1 MIVTVQFGPRSKNRC
16 RYWIGLKERVALI
29 FVPVVVLLGTACHA
43 VGATSLPPG
52 FTEEI
57 VPGPWNEPVGLAFD
71 PDQQTSGGRA
81 YVWERGGRVW
91 ILEGGIK
98 QSPPLIDLSEEVG
111 GWRDHGLLGFAFHP
125 NFRQNGF
132 IYLAYT
138 VDHHHL
144 TKFGTPQYHP
154 ATNEYFMATIHRITR
169 YTARASDGFR
179 SVDPASRK
187 VLLGESI
194 TNGFPSLYQ
203 SHGICSLVFG
213 TDGTLLAA
221 AGDGASYSTI
231 DTGSAS
237 ETYFSQALTEGIIQP
252 KENVGSFRAQMLT
265 SLGGKLIRIDPDTGD
280 GVEGNPFF
288 DPANPRSARSRIWC
302 LGLRN
307 PFRFTLRP
315 GTGSHQREDANPGV
329 LYIGDVGL
337 HGFEDINVATGPGLN
352 FGWPIYEGL
361 QSHATFR
368 TSNVANADAPNP
380 LFGVGG
386 CTQQY
391 FYFRHLLVQ
400 DTLNAPS
407 WTNPCNAA
415 LQIPAS
421 IPRFVH
427 TRPVI
432 DWQHETGP
440 ARTGIYTTNGTA
452 AVTNIGGP
460 GSPVSGP
467 QFGGTSSIGGV
478 WYQGDDFPP
487 IYKNTYFHADYETQW
502 IRNFVFDTNNRPV
515 AVRNF
520 LTGGGGVVSIATH
533 PVDGGLYYVT
543 WTNGI
548 KRIRYGVTGNQPPHA
563 LASADKSYGP
573 APLTVQFDGSA
584 STDPEGFPLAYRWD
598 FGDGTAVSTLMN
610 PSHTFNAPVG
620 VPTPFTVTFTVTDR
634 SNAVSQATLLV
645 SANNTPPSVT
655 IISPTNGM
663 RYPLATETVY
673 QLSAVVSDAEQAADQ
688 LSCAW
693 TTILHHNNHIHS
705 DPVDTNCASAV
716 TISPLGCDGQTYYYS
731 IALKVTDSAGLFTTR
746 EVRLY
751 PACESDSP
759 TLKFLGRDGAGRIR
773 WQLMGDP
780 ARTYSIEG
788 STNLVEWTSVT
799 TVQPLAGPAE
809 FNDPSD
815 GLGFRFYR
823 AVWVP

>member
-1 MIVTVQFGPRSKNRC
+1 
-16 RYWIGLKERVALI
+16 
-29 FVPVVVLLGTACHA
+29 VVLLATAFQA

-52 FTEEI
+52 FTEETI
-57 VPGPWNEPVGLAFD
+57 AGPWNEPVGLTFE

-81 YVWERGGRVW
+81 YVWERSGRVW
-91 ILEGGIK
+91 ILEDGVK
-98 QSPPLIDLSEEVG
+98 QSPPLIDISEEVG

-144 TKFGTPQYHP
+144 TKFGTPQYRP
-154 ATNEYFMATIHRITR
+154 NTNEYSMATIHRITR

-179 SVDPASRK
+179 TVDPASRK
-187 VLLGESI
+187 ILLGESI

-213 TDGTLLAA
+213 TDGTLFAA

-237 ETYFSQALTEGIIQP
+237 ETYFSQALAEGIIQP

-265 SLGGKLIRIDPDTGD
+265 SLSGKLIRIDPDTGD

-315 GTGSHQREDANPGV
+315 GTGSHRREDVNPGV

-337 HGFEDINVATGPGLN
+337 QSFEDLNVATGPGLN

-380 LFGVGG
+380 LFGIGG
-386 CTQQY
+386 CTQPY
-391 FYFRHLLVQ
+391 FYFRNLLVQ
-400 DTLNAPS
+400 DTLNSPS
-407 WTNPCNAA
+407 WPNPCNTN
-415 LQIPAS
+415 QDIPAS

-427 TRPVI
+427 TRPAI
-432 DWQHETGP
+432 DWKHETGP

-487 IYKNTYFHADYETQW
+487 IYKNTYFHADYETLW
-502 IRNFVFDTNNRPV
+502 IRNFVFDTNNKPV

-548 KRIRYGVTGNQPPHA
+548 KRIRYGVTGNQPPKA
-563 LASADKSYGP
+563 LATADKSYGP
-573 APLTVQFDGSA
+573 SPLTVQFDGSA
-584 STDPEGFPLAYRWD
+584 STAPEGFPLTYRWD
-598 FGDGTAVSTLMN
+598 FGDGTAIGTQMN

-620 VPTPFTVTFTVTDR
+620 VPTPFTVTLTVTDR
-634 SNAVSQATLLV
+634 SNATSQATLLV
-645 SANNTPPSVT
+645 SANNTPPAVT
-655 IISPTNGM
+655 IVSPTNGM
-663 RYPLATETVY
+663 LYPLGAETIY
-673 QLSAVVSDAEQAADQ
+673 QLNAIVSDTEQGPDQ

-693 TTILHHNNHIHS
+693 MTVLHHNNHIHS
-705 DPVDTNCASAV
+705 DPPDTNCASSV

-731 IALKVTDSAGLFTTR
+731 LALTVTDSAGLSTTR
-746 EVRLY
+746 EVRLF
-751 PACESDSP
+751 PDCASDSP
-759 TLKFLGRDGAGRIR
+759 VLKFLGRDGTGRIR

-788 STNLVEWTSVT
+788 STNLVDWTSVT
-799 TVQPLAGPAE
+799 TVQPFGGLAE
-809 FNDPSD
+809 FNDPSE
-815 GLGFRFYR
+815 GFSFRFYR